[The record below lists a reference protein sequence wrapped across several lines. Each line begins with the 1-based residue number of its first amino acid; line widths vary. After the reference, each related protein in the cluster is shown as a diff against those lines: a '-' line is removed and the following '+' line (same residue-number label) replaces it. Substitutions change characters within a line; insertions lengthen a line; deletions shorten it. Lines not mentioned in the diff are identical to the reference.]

1 MGRYWWITWIKVGI
15 ALLFAGVLILVA
27 RSEINKRFGQ
37 YSVDP
42 PAENA
47 KFYEKIDLENLIF
60 DFANAYAQ
68 DVIAESDAERTQI
81 TDHIS

>member
-15 ALLFAGVLILVA
+15 ALVFAGVLILVA
-27 RSEINKRFGQ
+27 RSEINKRFGK

-60 DFANAYAQ
+60 DFANTYAQ
-68 DVIAESDAERTQI
+68 DVMEEFDAERTQI
-81 TDHIS
+81 TDHIA